1 MAAYKT
7 VTVRGIIKTSL
18 VPQRELQ
25 VPAAGKKVIKLFYF
39 LTPLYAKSSLLLLLV
54 PVDQK
59 VHGQRYSTGRSI
71 FSGYILGKPIGLSTR

>member
-1 MAAYKT
+1 M
-7 VTVRGIIKTSL
+7 
-18 VPQRELQ
+18 
-25 VPAAGKKVIKLFYF
+25 IKLFYF